1 MPRLP
6 RQGVVNNRLRYYA
19 VVDTNV
25 LVSALLSKKDD
36 AATVQVFQRILA
48 GDVIPLYSNETMA
61 EYREV
66 LARRKFKFERALIDY
81 VLSAIEKFGIMVTPS
96 PTGTILPDMDDLP
109 FYEIVMERIEN
120 NPYLV
125 TGNIKHFPNE
135 RFVVTPSEFLAI
147 INN

>member
-1 MPRLP
+1 M
-6 RQGVVNNRLRYYA
+6 RYYA

-36 AATVQVFQRILA
+36 AATVQVFQRILG

-66 LARRKFKFERALIDY
+66 LARRKFKFDNGVVNY
-81 VLSAIEKFGIMVTPS
+81 VLSAIEKFGMLVTPS
-96 PTGTILPDMDDLP
+96 PTGAVLPDLDDLP
-109 FYEIVMERIEN
+109 FYEIVMERIDD

-125 TGNIKHFPNE
+125 TGNIKHFTNE
-135 RFVVTPSEFLAI
+135 RFVVTPSEFLAV
-147 INN
+147 INS

>member
-1 MPRLP
+1 M
-6 RQGVVNNRLRYYA
+6 RYYA

-36 AATVQVFQRILA
+36 AATVQVFQRILG

-66 LARRKFKFERALIDY
+66 LARRKFKFDNEVVNY
-81 VLSAIEKFGIMVTPS
+81 VLSAIEKFGMLVTPS
-96 PTGTILPDMDDLP
+96 PTGAVLPDLDD
-109 FYEIVMERIEN
+109 

-125 TGNIKHFPNE
+125 TGNIKHFTNE
-135 RFVVTPSEFLAI
+135 RFVVTPSEFLAV
-147 INN
+147 INS

>member
-1 MPRLP
+1 MK
-6 RQGVVNNRLRYYA
+6 YYA

-36 AATVQVFQRILA
+36 AATVQVFQRILV

-66 LARRKFKFERALIDY
+66 LARRKFKFDIEVVDY
-81 VLSAIEKFGIMVTPS
+81 VLSAIEKFGILVTPS
-96 PTGTILPDMDDLP
+96 STGAVLPDLDDLP
-109 FYEIVMERIEN
+109 FYEIVLERIED

-125 TGNIKHFPNE
+125 TGNIKHFTKE

-147 INN
+147 INA

>member
-1 MPRLP
+1 M
-6 RQGVVNNRLRYYA
+6 RYYA

-25 LVSALLSKKDD
+25 LVSALLPKKDD
-36 AATVQVFQRILA
+36 AATVQVFQRILG

-66 LARRKFKFERALIDY
+66 LARRKFKFDSGVVNYL
-81 VLSAIEKFGIMVTPS
+81 LSAIEKFGMLVTPS
-96 PTGTILPDMDDLP
+96 PTGAVLPDLDDLP
-109 FYEIVMERIEN
+109 FYEIVMERIDD

-125 TGNIKHFPNE
+125 TGNIKHFTKE

-147 INN
+147 IDS

>member
-1 MPRLP
+1 M
-6 RQGVVNNRLRYYA
+6 RYYA

-36 AATVQVFQRILA
+36 AATVQVFQRILG

-66 LARRKFKFERALIDY
+66 LARRKFKFDSGVVNYL
-81 VLSAIEKFGIMVTPS
+81 LSAIEKFGMLVTPS
-96 PTGTILPDMDDLP
+96 PTGAVLPDLDDLP
-109 FYEIVMERIEN
+109 FYEIVMERIDD

-125 TGNIKHFPNE
+125 TGNIKHFTKE

-147 INN
+147 IDS

>member
-1 MPRLP
+1 M
-6 RQGVVNNRLRYYA
+6 RYYA

-36 AATVQVFQRILA
+36 AATVQAFQRILG

-66 LARRKFKFERALIDY
+66 LARRKFKFDNEVVNY
-81 VLSAIEKFGIMVTPS
+81 VLSAIEKFGMLVTPS
-96 PTGTILPDMDDLP
+96 PTGAVLPDLDDLP
-109 FYEIVMERIEN
+109 FYEIVMERIDD

-125 TGNIKHFPNE
+125 TGNIKHFTNE
-135 RFVVTPSEFLAI
+135 RFVVTPSEFLAV
-147 INN
+147 INS

>member
-1 MPRLP
+1 M
-6 RQGVVNNRLRYYA
+6 RYYA

-36 AATVQVFQRILA
+36 AATVQVFQRILG

-66 LARRKFKFERALIDY
+66 LARRKFKFDNEVVNY
-81 VLSAIEKFGIMVTPS
+81 VLSAIEKFGMLVTPS
-96 PTGTILPDMDDLP
+96 PTGAVLPDLDDLP
-109 FYEIVMERIEN
+109 FYEIVMERIDD

-125 TGNIKHFPNE
+125 TGNIKQFTNE
-135 RFVVTPSEFLAI
+135 RFVVTPSEFLAV
-147 INN
+147 INS

>member
-1 MPRLP
+1 MRC
-6 RQGVVNNRLRYYA
+6 YA

-36 AATVQVFQRILA
+36 AATVQVFQRILV

-66 LARRKFKFERALIDY
+66 LARRKFKFDNEVVNY
-81 VLSAIEKFGIMVTPS
+81 VLSAIEKFGMLVTPS
-96 PTGTILPDMDDLP
+96 PTGAVLPDLDDLP
-109 FYEIVMERIEN
+109 FYEIVMERIDD

-125 TGNIKHFPNE
+125 TGNIKHFTNE
-135 RFVVTPSEFLAI
+135 RFVFTPSEFLAV
-147 INN
+147 INS

>member
-1 MPRLP
+1 MK
-6 RQGVVNNRLRYYA
+6 YYA

-36 AATVQVFQRILA
+36 AATVQVFQRILV

-66 LARRKFKFERALIDY
+66 LARRKFKFDNEVVNY
-81 VLSAIEKFGIMVTPS
+81 VLSAIEKFGMLVTPS
-96 PTGTILPDMDDLP
+96 PTGAVLPDLDDLP
-109 FYEIVMERIEN
+109 FYEIVMERIDD

-125 TGNIKHFPNE
+125 TGNIKHFPQKD
-135 RFVVTPSEFLAI
+135 FVVTPSEMIYRMNSAVKENISLSSLI
-147 INN
+147 

>member
-1 MPRLP
+1 M
-6 RQGVVNNRLRYYA
+6 RYYA

-36 AATVQVFQRILA
+36 AATVQVFQRILG

-66 LARRKFKFERALIDY
+66 LARRKFKFDNEVVNY
-81 VLSAIEKFGIMVTPS
+81 VLSAIEKFGMLVTPS
-96 PTGTILPDMDDLP
+96 PTGAVLPDLDDLP
-109 FYEIVMERIEN
+109 FYEIVMERIDD

-125 TGNIKHFPNE
+125 TGNIKHFTNA
-135 RFVVTPSEFLAI
+135 RFVVTPSEFLAV
-147 INN
+147 INS

>member
-1 MPRLP
+1 M
-6 RQGVVNNRLRYYA
+6 RYYA

-36 AATVQVFQRILA
+36 AATVQVFQRILG

-66 LARRKFKFERALIDY
+66 LARRKFKFDNEVVNY
-81 VLSAIEKFGIMVTPS
+81 VLSDIEKFGMLVTPS
-96 PTGTILPDMDDLP
+96 PTGAVLPDLDDLP
-109 FYEIVMERIEN
+109 FYEIVMERIDD

-125 TGNIKHFPNE
+125 TGNIKHFTNE
-135 RFVVTPSEFLAI
+135 RFVVTPSEFLAV
-147 INN
+147 INS